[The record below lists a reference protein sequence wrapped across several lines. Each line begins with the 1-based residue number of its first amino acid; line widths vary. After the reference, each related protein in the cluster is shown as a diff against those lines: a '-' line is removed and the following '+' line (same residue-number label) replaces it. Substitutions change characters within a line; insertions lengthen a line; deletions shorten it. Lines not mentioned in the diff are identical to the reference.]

1 MPSNHHENLIEIDHV
16 SFAYGKELILKDIS
30 FAVHR
35 GDYLGIVGP
44 NGGGKTTLLK
54 IILGLLTP
62 AAGHVQLFGSP
73 SHQFKQRSK
82 LGYVPQNATAVERSF
97 PATVE
102 EVVAMGRYARVGLLR
117 RLQATDRTVITR
129 SLEQV
134 GMADY
139 QQRLIGDLSGGQQ
152 QRVFMARALA
162 AEPEILILDEPTV
175 GVDVHHQEQFYELLR
190 ELNTTLNL
198 TLVLVTHDLDV
209 VAKETTELAC
219 INQTVTY
226 HGTPAE
232 FVNSP
237 QMEAIYG
244 STMQRVAHHHSQ
256 TIV

>member
-1 MPSNHHENLIEIDHV
+1 MPINHQENLIEIDQV
-16 SFAYGKELILKDIS
+16 SFAYGKVPILKEIS

-62 AAGHVQLFGSP
+62 TAGQVRLFGEP

-82 LGYVPQNATAVERSF
+82 VGYVPQNAVAIERYF
-97 PATVE
+97 PATVA
-102 EVVAMGRYARVGLLR
+102 EVVAMGRYARVGLFH
-117 RLQATDRTVITR
+117 RLHSTDKAAIAQ

-134 GMADY
+134 GMTKY
-139 QQRLIGDLSGGQQ
+139 SQRLIGDLSGGQQ
-152 QRVFMARALA
+152 QRVFIARALA
-162 AEPEILILDEPTV
+162 AEPEILILDEPTA
-175 GVDVHHQEQFYELLR
+175 GVDVNHQEQFYSLLR

-226 HGTPAE
+226 HGAPGE
-232 FVNSP
+232 FMDS
-237 QMEAIYG
+237 QAMAAIYG
-244 STMQRVAHHHSQ
+244 PTMQRVKHHHAL
-256 TIV
+256 

>member
-1 MPSNHHENLIEIDHV
+1 MPINHQENLIEIDQV
-16 SFAYGKELILKDIS
+16 SFAYGKVPILKDIS

-62 AAGHVQLFGSP
+62 TTGQVRLFGEP

-82 LGYVPQNATAVERSF
+82 VGYVPQNTAAIERHF

-102 EVVAMGRYARVGLLR
+102 EVVAMGRYARVGLFHR
-117 RLQATDRTVITR
+117 MHKTDRAAITR

-134 GMADY
+134 GITKY
-139 QQRLIGDLSGGQQ
+139 SQRLIGDLSGGQQ
-152 QRVFMARALA
+152 QRVFIARALA
-162 AEPEILILDEPTV
+162 AEPEILILDEPTA
-175 GVDVHHQEQFYELLR
+175 GVDVNHQEQFYALLR
-190 ELNTTLNL
+190 ELNTTLSL

-226 HGTPAE
+226 HGAPGE
-232 FVNSP
+232 FMDSKA
-237 QMEAIYG
+237 MEAIYG
-244 STMQRVAHHHSQ
+244 PTMKRVNHHHAL
-256 TIV
+256 